1 MLQSMVSPRVGHDLA
16 MEQQILPS
24 ILSFI
29 QLILLIAVE
38 LKLFSQRISS
48 LHGYSFENSIDLKY
62 MLCFILKI
70 ACSIFSVCVYI
81 YIYIYIALLD
91 LYLIW

>member
-16 MEQQILPS
+16 MEQQILLS
-24 ILSFI
+24 ILLFI
-29 QLILLIAVE
+29 QLILLIAAG

-48 LHGYSFENSIDLKY
+48 LHGYSFENSTDLKY
-62 MLCFILKI
+62 MLHFILKI
-70 ACSIFSVCVYI
+70 ACSIFSI
-81 YIYIYIALLD
+81 YIFFALSD